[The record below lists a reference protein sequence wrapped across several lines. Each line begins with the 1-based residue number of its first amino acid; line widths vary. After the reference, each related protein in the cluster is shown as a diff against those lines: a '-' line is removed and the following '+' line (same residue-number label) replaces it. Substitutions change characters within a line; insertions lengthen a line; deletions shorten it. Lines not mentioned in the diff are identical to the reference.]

1 MGYESKLY
9 ICKRTKIGEG
19 LCYNE
24 VLAAMNMCVMDSD
37 FVRLFD
43 KKLDGDFFG
52 MDAAASRFGDYHET
66 DEYPLVDNYGD
77 ELKYTSLDRVLGW
90 CDEYM
95 DNATGYC
102 YWRIPVLRNMLASF
116 TMSAMSLKLLNDE
129 QLIVVHYGY

>member
-9 ICKRTKIGEG
+9 ICKRIKIGDG

-24 VLAAMNMCVMDSD
+24 VLAAMNMSVMGSD
-37 FVRLFD
+37 FVGLFD

-52 MDAAASRFGDYHET
+52 MDGASSRFEDYHG
-66 DEYPLVDNYGD
+66 DDKYPLVDNYGD

-90 CDEYM
+90 CEEYM
-95 DNATGYC
+95 DNTDEFP
-102 YWRIPVLRNMLASF
+102 YWRIAVLQEMLTSF
-116 TMSAMSLKLLNDE
+116 SVHFKSISNE

>member
-9 ICKRTKIGEG
+9 ICKRIKIGEG

-24 VLAAMNMCVMDSD
+24 VLTAMNMSKMNSD
-37 FVRLFD
+37 FVQLFD
-43 KKLDGDFFG
+43 KKLEGDFFG
-52 MDAAASRFGDYHET
+52 MDGAMSRFDQRD
-66 DEYPLVDNYGD
+66 DEDEPKLVDNYSD

-95 DNATGYC
+95 DNADEFP
-102 YWRIPVLRNMLASF
+102 YWRIVVLQEMLTSF
-116 TMSAMSLKLLNDE
+116 DIHFRQLYNK

>member
-9 ICKRTKIGEG
+9 VCKRVKIGEWP
-19 LCYNE
+19 CYNE
-24 VLAAMNMCVMDSD
+24 VLAAMNMGKMDSD

-43 KKLDGDFFG
+43 EKLDGDFFG
-52 MDAAASRFGDYHET
+52 MDGAMSRFDQCD
-66 DEYPLVDNYGD
+66 DEDEPKLVDNYGD

-95 DNATGYC
+95 DNTDEFP
-102 YWRIPVLRNMLASF
+102 YWRIVVLQEMLASF
-116 TMSAMSLKLLNDE
+116 DIHFKQLCNE

>member
-9 ICKRTKIGEG
+9 VCKRVKIGEWP
-19 LCYNE
+19 CYNE
-24 VLAAMNMCVMDSD
+24 VLAAMNMGKMDSD

-43 KKLDGDFFG
+43 EKLDGDFFG
-52 MDAAASRFGDYHET
+52 MDGAMSRFDQCD
-66 DEYPLVDNYGD
+66 DEDEPKLVGTYGD

-95 DNATGYC
+95 DNTDEFP
-102 YWRIPVLRNMLASF
+102 YWRIVVLQEMLASF
-116 TMSAMSLKLLNDE
+116 DIHFKQLYNE

>member
-9 ICKRTKIGEG
+9 ICKRIKIGEE

-24 VLAAMNMCVMDSD
+24 VLAAMNMSKMDSD

-43 KKLDGDFFG
+43 TKLDGDFFG
-52 MDAAASRFGDYHET
+52 MDGFMSRFEQQD
-66 DEYPLVDNYGD
+66 DEDEPNLVDDYG
-77 ELKYTSLDRVLGW
+77 EEMKYTSLDRVLGW

-95 DNATGYC
+95 DNTDEFP
-102 YWRIPVLRNMLASF
+102 YWRIAVLQEMLASF
-116 TMSAMSLKLLNDE
+116 DIHFKRLNSE

>member
-9 ICKRTKIGEG
+9 ICKRIKIGDG

-24 VLAAMNMCVMDSD
+24 VLAAMNMSKMGSD

-43 KKLDGDFFG
+43 EKLDGDFFG
-52 MDAAASRFGDYHET
+52 MDGAMSRFDQHGDE
-66 DEYPLVDNYGD
+66 DEPKLVDNYGD
-77 ELKYTSLDRVLGW
+77 ELKYASLDRVLGW

-95 DNATGYC
+95 DNTDEFP
-102 YWRIPVLRNMLASF
+102 YWRIVVLQEMLASLDIHF
-116 TMSAMSLKLLNDE
+116 KQLYNE

>member
-9 ICKRTKIGEG
+9 ICKRIKIGEG

-24 VLAAMNMCVMDSD
+24 VLATINMSKMDSD

-52 MDAAASRFGDYHET
+52 MDAAMSRFDQQGDE
-66 DEYPLVDNYGD
+66 DEPKLVDNYGD
-77 ELKYTSLDRVLGW
+77 ELKYTSLDRALGW
-90 CDEYM
+90 CEEYM
-95 DNATGYC
+95 NNATGYC
-102 YWRIPVLRNMLASF
+102 YWRIPVLRNILASF
-116 TMSAMSLKLLNDE
+116 TTSLKLLNNE

>member
-9 ICKRTKIGEG
+9 ICKRIKIGEG
-19 LCYNE
+19 SIYNG
-24 VLAAMNMCVMDSD
+24 VLAAMNMSKMGSD

-52 MDAAASRFGDYHET
+52 MDGAMSRFNQRD
-66 DEYPLVDNYGD
+66 DEDNPKLVDNYGD
-77 ELKYTSLDRVLGW
+77 ELKYTSLDRVLRW

-95 DNATGYC
+95 NNTDEFP
-102 YWRIPVLRNMLASF
+102 YWRIAVLQEMLASF
-116 TMSAMSLKLLNDE
+116 DIHFKRLNSE

>member
-9 ICKRTKIGEG
+9 ICKRIKIPDEVS
-19 LCYNE
+19 YNE
-24 VLAAMNMCVMDSD
+24 VLATMNMCVMDSE
-37 FVRLFD
+37 FRTLFD

-52 MDAAASRFGDYHET
+52 MDGAMSRFNQQGDE
-66 DEYPLVDNYGD
+66 DEPKFVDDYGD

-95 DNATGYC
+95 DNTDEFP
-102 YWRIPVLRNMLASF
+102 YWRIAVLQEMLASF
-116 TMSAMSLKLLNDE
+116 DIHFKRLNSE

>member
-52 MDAAASRFGDYHET
+52 MDSAMSRFNQQGDE
-66 DEYPLVDNYGD
+66 DEPQLVDNYGD
-77 ELKYTSLDRVLGW
+77 ELKYTSLNEVMKW
-90 CDEYM
+90 CDECM
-95 DNATGYC
+95 DNTDEFP
-102 YWRIPVLRNMLASF
+102 YWRIAVLQETLASF
-116 TMSAMSLKLLNDE
+116 DVHFKQLYDE